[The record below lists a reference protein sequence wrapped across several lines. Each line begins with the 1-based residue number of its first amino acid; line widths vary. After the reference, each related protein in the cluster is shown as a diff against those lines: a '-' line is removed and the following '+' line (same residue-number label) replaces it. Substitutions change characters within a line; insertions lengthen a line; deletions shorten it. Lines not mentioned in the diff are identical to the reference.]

1 MLKAHL
7 YYYIYFFL
15 LMNNIPLCGL
25 ITTLFAYFSTYTCF
39 HIAVIINNIIN
50 NADKHSH
57 IVVKILSKSFQ
68 KSRKQNFL
76 KLLSQL

>member
-7 YYYIYFFL
+7 YYYIYFFF
-15 LMNNIPLCGL
+15 LMNNILLCGL
-25 ITTLFAYFSTYTCF
+25 ITILFAYFSTDTCF
-39 HIAVIINNIIN
+39 HIVAIINNIIN

-76 KLLSQL
+76 KLLSQS